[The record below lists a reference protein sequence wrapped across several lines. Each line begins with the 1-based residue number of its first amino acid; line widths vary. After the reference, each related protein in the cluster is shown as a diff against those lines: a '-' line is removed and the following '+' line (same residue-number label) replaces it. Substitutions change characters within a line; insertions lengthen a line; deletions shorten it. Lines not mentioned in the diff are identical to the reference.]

1 MWACAT
7 LGVQPSYSLSL
18 SLLLALSL
26 TLGMH
31 SYSLSLALGVQPAP
45 QLLAALTRRILRT
58 GTTVCGLKLPV
69 YADLS
74 Y

>member
-7 LGVQPSYSLSL
+7 LGVQPSFSPSLP
-18 SLLLALSL
+18 LSL

-31 SYSLSLALGVQPAP
+31 SYSLSLSLALGVQPAP
-45 QLLAALTRRILRT
+45 QLLAALTRRITRT
-58 GTTVCGLKLPV
+58 GTTVCGLKLQV
-69 YADLS
+69 YVDLG